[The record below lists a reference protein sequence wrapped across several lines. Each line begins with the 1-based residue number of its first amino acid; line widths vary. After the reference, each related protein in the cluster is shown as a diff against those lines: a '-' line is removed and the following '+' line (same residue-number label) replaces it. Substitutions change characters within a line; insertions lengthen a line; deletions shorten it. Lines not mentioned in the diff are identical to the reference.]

1 MDELARR
8 YVLLCLRLERV
19 APGLIDSYVGPPEL
33 SELVA
38 AEEPLPAVTLH
49 DEALALRALVAEWP
63 DITPVRARWLD
74 GQLRA
79 IAVLARRAG
88 GEEIAYLDLVEQL
101 YGVPIAPTPEA
112 ELEAARDRVDRAL
125 TGNGSLAE
133 RVDAHRRALRVPP
146 ERVLQALIGSA
157 DRFRTATKRAF
168 DLPEPE
174 GIDWGEAHD
183 QPWGAYAEFS
193 GNSRTRI
200 DVNVDLPLEVT
211 GIAFLAAHEAYPG
224 HHAEH
229 ITKERTLIAAGV
241 GEATMRTMG
250 TPEAML
256 AEGMADVAGEV
267 IMTDP
272 ELAEELA
279 RIGADVGVAGDW
291 HAAVALYHATLDLNP
306 AMANA
311 AYMLHHLGRSH
322 EDVRAWVE
330 ATVPRPDW
338 IDHLM
343 RAATDETGRT
353 HVFTY
358 TEGVRLIRRWLAVTG
373 PRRGFARLLSE
384 QLSPGQLLAELGEGT

>member
-8 YVLLCLRLERV
+8 YVLLCLRLERR
-19 APGLIDSYVGPPEL
+19 APGLVDSYVGPPEL
-33 SELVA
+33 AEVVA
-38 AEEPLPAVTLH
+38 AEDPAPAADLYA
-49 DEALALRALVAEWP
+49 EAMALRALVTEWP
-63 DITPVRARWLD
+63 DISPVRARWLD

-79 IAVLARRAG
+79 LAIIARRAG
-88 GEEIAYLDLVEQL
+88 GEEIAFLDTVEQL
-101 YGVPIAPTPEA
+101 YGVPIAPTPEP
-112 ELEAARDRVDRAL
+112 ELQAARDRLDRAL
-125 TGNGSLAE
+125 GGEGSLAE
-133 RVDAHRRALRVPP
+133 RVEAHRRALRVPP

-157 DRFRTATKRAF
+157 DRFRTATRRAF

-183 QPWGAYAEFS
+183 QPWGAYAEFT
-193 GNSRTRI
+193 GNARTRI
-200 DVNVDLPLEVT
+200 DVNVDLPLEVG

-256 AEGMADVAGEV
+256 AEGMADLAGEV
-267 IMTDP
+267 LMTDA

-279 RIGADVGVAGDW
+279 RIGDDVGVAGDW
-291 HAAVALYHATLDLNP
+291 QAAVGLYHATLDLNP

-311 AYMLHHLGRSH
+311 AYMLHQLGRSA
-322 EDVRAWVE
+322 EEVRSWLE
-330 ATVPRPDW
+330 ATIPRPDW

-343 RAATDETGRT
+343 RAATDEIGRT

-358 TEGVRLIRRWLAVTG
+358 TEGARLIRRWLALTG
-373 PRRGFARLLSE
+373 PKPGFARLLSE
-384 QLSPGQLLAELGEGT
+384 QLSPGQLLAELGEGG